1 VPHQD
6 VPDLRM
12 PIKRIVNRHGVSA
25 RYSKHNLDASSNQT
39 LHEELSTSHQESP
52 LSHRSRIRRSR
63 DKRITDTVDTKVAK
77 RLKEIAKP
85 FRNGQ
90 ARQGGLRR
98 QGQTRS
104 AVTGRGNLPG
114 IGQSGGLMEPA
125 GPDGG

>member
-1 VPHQD
+1 MVCAPGI
-6 VPDLRM
+6 PNTTSTPR
-12 PIKRIVNRHGVSA
+12 RTRH
-25 RYSKHNLDASSNQT
+25 
-39 LHEELSTSHQESP
+39 STRSCPPVTRESP

-104 AVTGRGNLPG
+104 AVTGGGNLPG